1 MPPVKN
7 EAKFRNG
14 IDARAASLPITETT
28 PIIMAD
34 KESTSGLS
42 ADETSALKAVTD
54 SINRMAGSLTGR
66 NLEQKIQ
73 EYTSVYGEI
82 LLGMHNR
89 LNDLERESKSLR
101 KEVSQQHRRLSSLQN
116 KLSEERRSRTD
127 RTIGLVALALSIVSL
142 VLWLLS
148 NLMKN

>member
-1 MPPVKN
+1 M
-7 EAKFRNG
+7 
-14 IDARAASLPITETT
+14 RATSSPITEATT
-28 PIIMAD
+28 APIIMAD

-42 ADETSALKAVTD
+42 IDETSALKAVTE
-54 SINRMAGSLTGR
+54 SINQMAGSLTGR

-101 KEVSQQHRRLSSLQN
+101 KEVSQQHRRISSLEN
-116 KLSEERRSRTD
+116 KLSEERRGRSRTD
-127 RTIGLVALALSIVSL
+127 RLIGLTALILSAASL

-148 NLMKN
+148 NLTKN

>member
-1 MPPVKN
+1 
-7 EAKFRNG
+7 
-14 IDARAASLPITETT
+14 
-28 PIIMAD
+28 MAD

-42 ADETSALKAVTD
+42 VDETSALKAVTE
-54 SINRMAGSLTGR
+54 SINQMAGSLTGR

-101 KEVSQQHRRLSSLQN
+101 KEVSQQYRRISSLEN
-116 KLSEERRSRTD
+116 KLSEERRGRSRTD
-127 RTIGLVALALSIVSL
+127 RLIGLTALILSTASL

-148 NLMKN
+148 NLTKN